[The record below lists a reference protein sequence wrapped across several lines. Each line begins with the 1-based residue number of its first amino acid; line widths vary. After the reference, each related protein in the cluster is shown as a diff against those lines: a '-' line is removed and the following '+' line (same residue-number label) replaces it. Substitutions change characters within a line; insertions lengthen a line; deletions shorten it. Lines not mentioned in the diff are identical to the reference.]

1 MIAAE
6 PLITFL
12 ISFRR
17 AENEEKNGVGECKSE
32 FNLNNCYLTVEHEQ
46 LWKFNI
52 DREMRKWIF
61 HQIELIIAR

>member
-1 MIAAE
+1 MIAKE

-17 AENEEKNGVGECKSE
+17 AENEKNNDMGECKSE
-32 FNLNNCYLTVEHEQ
+32 FNLNNSYLTVEQEQ

-52 DREMRKWIF
+52 DREMRKWNF
-61 HQIELIIAR
+61 L

>member
-1 MIAAE
+1 MIAEE

-17 AENEEKNGVGECKSE
+17 AGNEKKNKDMGECKSE
-32 FNLNNCYLTVEHEQ
+32 FNLNNSYLTVEHEQ

-52 DREMRKWIF
+52 DREMRKWNF
-61 HQIELIIAR
+61 L